1 MEFDDIETV
10 AVLGAGSMGHGI
22 AEVAALSGFEVNLR
36 DVKEEFVRSGYDDI
50 EWSLEKLAEKER
62 ITDDAAD
69 DALARVS
76 PYVDVEAAVG
86 DADVVIEAVPEK
98 MEIKKEVFA
107 DVEEHLPEEAII
119 ATNTSSLSITELS
132 EVTARVVRSPQT
144 AP

>member
-36 DVKEEFVRSGYDDI
+36 DVEEEFVRSGYDDI

-69 DALARVS
+69 DALARVTASMTTSAS
-76 PYVDVEAAVG
+76 PTAGSTSTYGVTRARALSAASPVMRSFS
-86 DADVVIEAVPEK
+86 AS
-98 MEIKKEVFA
+98 F
-107 DVEEHLPEEAII
+107 
-119 ATNTSSLSITELS
+119 SSDHSIS
-132 EVTARVVRSPQT
+132 S
-144 AP
+144 